1 MDREPDPDCVMDVL
15 LLRFDAPLMSFGA
28 PIVDNQGEIQPY
40 PALSMMTGLLGNALG
55 VDHSEFDRLE
65 RLQERL
71 RYASRQDRRGRQIQD
86 FQTVDISQPHMRAY
100 GRESRS
106 WTTSGELENRTNQNK
121 KGDRGPLLRYRDYW
135 ADAVHTVAVTLDAP
149 DEAPTLDDLTAA
161 VQHPARPL
169 FLGRKPCLPAD
180 ALFADRLQ
188 ADSLPEALVQAPL
201 HARADDGPTFS
212 AWWPTHPDADDPSDA
227 NLDVDLRAPVTDRR
241 DWQNQIHVGERWIV
255 NGTVT
260 PTMA

>member
-1 MDREPDPDCVMDVL
+1 MNVL

-65 RLQERL
+65 HLQERL

-86 FQTVDISQPHMRAY
+86 YQTVDLSKPYMDDDRAWTTY
-100 GRESRS
+100 HHRESRAGGS
-106 WTTSGELENRTNQNK
+106 ASGGTHI
-121 KGDRGPLLRYRDYW
+121 RYRDYW
-135 ADAVHTVAVTLDAP
+135 ADAVHTVAATLDPP
-149 DEAPTLDDLTAA
+149 DESPTLDDLESA
-161 VQHPARPL
+161 VKHPARPL

-180 ALFADRLQ
+180 SLFAGQMQVDT
-188 ADSLPEALVQAPL
+188 LPDALVQAPL
-201 HARADDGPTFS
+201 HDRAADGPTYP
-212 AWWPTHPDADDPSDA
+212 AWWPTHPDAKGPSDESP
-227 NLDVDLRAPVTDRR
+227 LDEDLREPVTDRR
-241 DWQNQIHVGERWIV
+241 DWHNQIHVGERWIV

-260 PTMA
+260 PNTA